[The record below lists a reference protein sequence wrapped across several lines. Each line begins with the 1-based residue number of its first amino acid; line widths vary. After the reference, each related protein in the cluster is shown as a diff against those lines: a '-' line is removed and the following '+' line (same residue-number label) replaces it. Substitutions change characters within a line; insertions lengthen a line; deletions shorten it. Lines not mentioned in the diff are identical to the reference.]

1 MEHRVVDELRKVDGG
16 STGNV
21 MDESIPRTKFIIG
34 ERAHI
39 SKTVSDADVEL
50 FAKVTPCRNPVWRS
64 PPAGLG
70 N

>member
-1 MEHRVVDELRKVDGG
+1 MEDRVVDGLRKVDGG

-21 MDESIPRTKFIIG
+21 MDQSAPRTEFLIG

-50 FAKVTPCRNPVWRS
+50 FAPQRENSCARS
-64 PPAGLG
+64 TVALRAL
-70 N
+70 